1 MNKEITMPKKFLRAA
16 TNSGCGK
23 TTLTVGLL
31 RSLVNRGLK
40 VQPYKCGPDYIDTQY
55 HEIAS
60 GVGSVNLDTHFMSE
74 QHLRDVFSHYG
85 ENVDVQVVEGVMGL
99 FDGYDRWRGSTAEIA
114 RLLDI
119 PVLLIV
125 NARSMAYSAA
135 ALIHGFTTLWED
147 LRFAGVVF
155 NQVGSERHAM
165 FLRQSCEDTG
175 VPCVGCLPRVKELSM
190 HSRHLGLSLEHRQ
203 EIESMICR
211 ASDLVENNMDLNT
224 LLR

>member
-1 MNKEITMPKKFLRAA
+1 MNNEITMPKKFIIAA

-31 RSLVNRGLK
+31 RSLVNHGLT

-55 HEIAS
+55 HEVAS
-60 GVGSVNLDTHFMSE
+60 GVESVNLDTRFMSE
-74 QHLRDVFSHYG
+74 QHLRDVFVHYG
-85 ENVDVQVVEGVMGL
+85 EGMDVQVVEGVMGL

-119 PVLLIV
+119 PVLMIV
-125 NARSMAYSAA
+125 NARSMAYSAT
-135 ALIHGFTTLWED
+135 ALIHGFTTLWKE

-165 FLRQSCEDTG
+165 FLRQACEDTG

-190 HSRHLGLSLEHRQ
+190 PSRHLGLSLEHRQ
-203 EIESMICR
+203 EIESMIGR
-211 ASDLVENNMDLNT
+211 ASELVEKNVDLNI
-224 LLR
+224 LLQ